1 MRTYSLVD
9 PPVGSLCRALQKLPP
24 PILASTAQGARKQLP
39 MTPKHNIG
47 KATQKRKGKKDKLAT
62 TLEMSAVTEMSV
74 EFVEKKWGVL
84 KP

>member
-1 MRTYSLVD
+1 
-9 PPVGSLCRALQKLPP
+9 
-24 PILASTAQGARKQLP
+24 